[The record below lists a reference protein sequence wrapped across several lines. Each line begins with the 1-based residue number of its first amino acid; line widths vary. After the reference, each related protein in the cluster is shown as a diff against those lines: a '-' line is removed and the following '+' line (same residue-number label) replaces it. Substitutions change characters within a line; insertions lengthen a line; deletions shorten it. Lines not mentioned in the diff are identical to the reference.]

1 MNFLFQILVSL
12 MKKHYQTNNPTQLC
26 NSWCVRSTTTGQCAK
41 ANHCLECNMF
51 IPTLAHLSMYEMQLR
66 QVEAAIEVAKANDMD
81 LLVERNEK
89 TKASLEKIISRIR
102 ERREKNE

>member
-1 MNFLFQILVSL
+1 
-12 MKKHYQTNNPTQLC
+12 
-26 NSWCVRSTTTGQCAK
+26 
-41 ANHCLECNMF
+41 MF
-51 IPTLAHLSMYEMQLR
+51 IPTHAHLSMYEMQLR

>member
-1 MNFLFQILVSL
+1 
-12 MKKHYQTNNPTQLC
+12 
-26 NSWCVRSTTTGQCAK
+26 
-41 ANHCLECNMF
+41 MF